1 MSNYNDRSYQDFF
14 KEELYG
20 GFVQYL
26 LDEYGARTI
35 IDLLRD
41 DPLVTK
47 KGFNFLVTKQLNEF
61 LQLNP
66 EVAKVFVENRRR
78 CMNLRN
84 IGGGNLAFP
93 IDTED
98 DGLMI
103 RENLRVPEV
112 VPSVELSAR
121 ATKEMKRLASP
132 MKGQTARSYDSNVKK
147 YRFPKRLTV
156 HFKEGYATKIEKTTL
171 SFLVDSRS
179 EAIMILLD
187 RFEKKVAYATIQ
199 GEEEFCFVKPRNGK
213 RKRSRKLRGTVQ

>member
-35 IDLLRD
+35 NDLLRD

-47 KGFNFLVTKQLNEF
+47 KGFNFLVTRQLNEF

-66 EVAKVFVENRRR
+66 EIAKVFAINRRR

-98 DGLMI
+98 DGLMV
-103 RENLRVPEV
+103 RENLRVSEV
-112 VPSVELSAR
+112 VPSAELSAR
-121 ATKEMKRLASP
+121 ATKEMKRSATS
-132 MKGQTARSYDSNVKK
+132 MKGQTIKGYGNEKC
-147 YRFPKRLTV
+147 YPFPKRLTV
-156 HFKEGYATKIEKTTL
+156 HFKEGYATKIGKTTE
-171 SFLVDSRS
+171 SFHVNSRS

-213 RKRSRKLRGTVQ
+213 RKRSRKLRSQV